1 MKDFV
6 EDNGKTQSEFCKI
19 RLYVKKNPE
28 WKKKHRN
35 LNYPLGDLCE

>member
-6 EDNGKTQSEFCKI
+6 EDNVKTQNEFCKI

-28 WKKKHRN
+28 WKTQTQKSE
-35 LNYPLGDLCE
+35 LFPCDLCE

>member
-6 EDNGKTQSEFCKI
+6 EDNGKIQSEFCKI

-28 WKKKHRN
+28 WKKETQESE
-35 LNYPLGDLCE
+35 LSPW